1 MFLNIE
7 IFIVFLILY
16 CINRYDSVIT
26 QRINYDLLKKI
37 QKIVSNEIS
46 CPELLGT
53 CISSKTNET
62 IPAAVA
68 KAEKVPM

>member
-1 MFLNIE
+1 MRGIY
-7 IFIVFLILY
+7 FIVLTIILY
-16 CINRYDSVIT
+16 SYRHDSVIT
-26 QRINYDLLKKI
+26 QRINYDLLKKV

-46 CPELLGT
+46 CPELHGT

-68 KAEKVPM
+68 KAEKVPL